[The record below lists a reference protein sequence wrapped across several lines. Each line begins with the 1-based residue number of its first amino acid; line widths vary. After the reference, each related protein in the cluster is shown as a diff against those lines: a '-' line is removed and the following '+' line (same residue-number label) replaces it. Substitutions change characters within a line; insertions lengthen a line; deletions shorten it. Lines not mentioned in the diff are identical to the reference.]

1 MTNLENL
8 KNLENKIKQIN
19 DLYISQVVAR
29 DMYMRTLSEKEK
41 ELNNITEKILILT
54 QSIEILQDFHLNL
67 EVSVIKKFEEL
78 ITKGIQEIF
87 GKQYKF
93 IIEFKN
99 ENIGTS
105 ADFYVKIPEND
116 KIINLTSGEGGGIKD
131 FVSVLIRMLYLILE
145 PSKPARILFL
155 DENLKHLDRER
166 AIKAL
171 KFIKELAEKLY
182 IQVIFITH
190 LDINDYDIEGVNK
203 ILIQ

>member
-1 MTNLENL
+1 MTTINL

-29 DMYMRTLSEKEK
+29 DMYKRTLEQKEK
-41 ELNNITEKILILT
+41 ELKEIEEKISALT
-54 QSIEILQDFHLNL
+54 QSIDILQDFHLNL
-67 EVSVIKKFEEL
+67 EIGIIKKFEEL
-78 ITKGIQEIF
+78 VTKGIQEIF

-105 ADFYVKIPEND
+105 ADFYIKIPESD
-116 KIINLTSGEGGGIKD
+116 KIINLASGEGGGIKD
-131 FVSVLIRMLYLILE
+131 FISVLIRMLYLILE
-145 PSKPARILFL
+145 PSKPAKILFL

-171 KFIKELAEKLY
+171 KFIKELAEKLN
-182 IQVIFITH
+182 IQVVFITH
-190 LDINDYDIEGVNK
+190 LDVNDYDVDGINIIK
-203 ILIQ
+203 IQ

>member
-1 MTNLENL
+1 MTNL

-19 DLYISQVVAR
+19 DLYMSQVVAR
-29 DMYMRTLSEKEK
+29 DMYLRTLNEKEK
-41 ELNNITEKILILT
+41 ELNDISDRISTLEN
-54 QSIEILQDFHLNL
+54 SIKVLQDFHLNL
-67 EVSVIKKFEEL
+67 EVGIIKKFEEL

-99 ENIGTS
+99 ENVGTS
-105 ADFYVKIPEND
+105 ADFYVKTPEND
-116 KIINLTSGEGGGIKD
+116 KIINLINGEGGGIKD
-131 FVSVLIRMLYLILE
+131 FISVLIRMLYLILE
-145 PSKPARILFL
+145 PSKPAKILFL

-171 KFIKELAEKLY
+171 KFIKELAEKLD
-182 IQVIFITH
+182 IQIIFITH
-190 LDINDYDIEGVNK
+190 LDVNDYDIDNINK

>member
-1 MTNLENL
+1 MTTINL

-29 DMYMRTLSEKEK
+29 DMYKRTLEQKEK
-41 ELNNITEKILILT
+41 ELKEIEEKISALT
-54 QSIEILQDFHLNL
+54 QSIDILQDFHLNL
-67 EVSVIKKFEEL
+67 EIGIIKKFEEL
-78 ITKGIQEIF
+78 VTKGIQEIF

-105 ADFYVKIPEND
+105 ADFYIKIPEND
-116 KIINLTSGEGGGIKD
+116 KIINLASGEGGGIKD
-131 FVSVLIRMLYLILE
+131 FISVLIRMLYLILE
-145 PSKPARILFL
+145 PSKPAKILFL

-171 KFIKELAEKLY
+171 KFIKELAEKLN
-182 IQVIFITH
+182 IQVVFITH
-190 LDINDYDIEGVNK
+190 LDVNDYDVDGINIIK
-203 ILIQ
+203 IQ